1 MKQVFRRVIDRRGR
15 VLVTDLPVPHMGPDQ
30 VLVQSHYSLIS
41 SGTEM
46 GTLAKTPT
54 ELVRQTIQ
62 DPWMRNVVKQT
73 ILATGPSQ
81 TARRVWHEMITPRE
95 IGYSGAGTVLA
106 IGDHVEGLEIGQTVA
121 YAASGHAEVAAPS
134 INHVVPVP
142 DSVDLRHAAFVTVG
156 GIAMQSLRRADLKFG
171 ETVAIYGLGL
181 VGQLCADI
189 AKAAGCIVV
198 GIDINP
204 KANELATAAGAALVV
219 NPSEPDWKRRIND
232 FTGRNGADA
241 TVICA
246 SSDSPEIINSAM
258 EITRRQGRVVIVG
271 YVKLDIHPKNFLH
284 REIDL
289 RYSRAYGP
297 GSYHTGYEKGRL
309 DYPFGYVRWTEKRN
323 LEEFIRLVATGA
335 VNPEPLIAR
344 VYPVE
349 RAQEPFDAI
358 REHTLPGVA
367 ALISY
372 GSDPDRSRTMQ
383 INPRPKRDGKVGV
396 SLIGFGNHVLGMHL
410 PNLKSIRD
418 VEIRG
423 IASATGRNAS
433 VSAKSLGATMITT
446 DVGELLADE
455 GTDAVMICS
464 NQPDHYEHVRAA
476 ISAGKAVFIEKPMV
490 TRLDD
495 FGELLRLMEKRPTLV
510 TLGLNRRY
518 SPLVDDLRKSM
529 KAPVDFVEYVIAQ
542 QPLPTDHWS
551 LDPVDGGGRLISEG
565 EHFIDLCNL
574 LIGKPPVSVTARALG
589 KLPDDLRTLC
599 NFSVTL
605 HYDGAA
611 ATVVFNESGVPG
623 FPRERLS
630 VFARG
635 QVAILDDFGKLT
647 EYGAGKPRSKGSGLH
662 KSMGHAEELEQF
674 VRAVKGEPSHL
685 LSWEGSSLATLCV
698 FAAQESIRLGA
709 EIDLDQ
715 FRQSLLEAPEADAE
729 EGAAAG
735 GAAADQAPEGTDA
748 PVGIG

>member
-15 VLVTDLPVPHMGPDQ
+15 VMVSDLPAPHVGPDQ
-30 VLVQSHYSLIS
+30 VLVQSHFSLIS

-46 GTLAKTPT
+46 GTLSKTPT
-54 ELVRQTIQ
+54 ELVRQTIS

-106 IGDHVEGLEIGQTVA
+106 LGDKVEGLEIGQTVA
-121 YAASGHAEVAAPS
+121 YAASGHAELAAPH
-134 INHVVPVP
+134 INHVVAVP

-156 GIAMQSLRRADLKFG
+156 GIAMQALRRAEVQFG

-181 VGQLCADI
+181 VGQLCAAI
-189 AKAAGCIVV
+189 AKAAGCVV
-198 GIDINP
+198 IGIDVNP
-204 KANELATAAGAALVV
+204 KANELAAAAGAALVV
-219 NPSEPDWKRRIND
+219 NPAESDWKRRISD
-232 FTGRNGADA
+232 FTGKNGVDA
-241 TVICA
+241 TIICA
-246 SSDSPEIINSAM
+246 SSDSAEIINSSM

-271 YVKLDIHPKNFLH
+271 YVKLDIHPKNFLYN
-284 REIDL
+284 EIDL

-297 GSYHTGYEKGRL
+297 GSYHAGYEKGRL

-323 LEEFIRLVATGA
+323 LEEFIRLVAIGA
-335 VNPEPLIAR
+335 VNPEPLIAG

-349 RAQEPFDAI
+349 QAQEPFDAI
-358 REHTLPGVA
+358 RERKLPGVA

-372 GSDPDRSRTMQ
+372 RPDPDRSPTIQVSSR
-383 INPRPKRDGKVGV
+383 PRKDGKVGV

-410 PNLKSIRD
+410 PNLKAMRD
-418 VEIRG
+418 VELRG

-433 VSAKSLGATMITT
+433 AEAKGLGVTMITT
-446 DVGELLADE
+446 DVDELLADE

-464 NQPDHYEHVRAA
+464 NQPEHYGHLRAA
-476 ISAGKAVFIEKPMV
+476 VAAGKAVFIEKPMV
-490 TRLDD
+490 TRLED
-495 FGELLRLMEKRPTLV
+495 FAELLRLMEVQPTLV

-518 SPLVDDLRKSM
+518 SPLVDELQKALKS
-529 KAPVDFVEYVIAQ
+529 PPDYVEYMIANP
-542 QPLPTDHWS
+542 PLPADHWS

-565 EHFIDLCNL
+565 EHFFDLCNL
-574 LIGKPPVSVTARALG
+574 LIGRQPVSVTARALG
-589 KLPDDLRTLC
+589 KMPDDLRTLC

-611 ATVVFNESGVPG
+611 ATVTFNESGVPG
-623 FPRERLS
+623 FPRERIS
-630 VFARG
+630 AFAKG

-647 EYGAGKPRSKGSGLH
+647 TYGPGGKPRSQGSGLR

-674 VRAVKGEPSHL
+674 VRAVQGKPNQL
-685 LSWEGSSLATLCV
+685 LSWEGSSVATLCI

-709 EIDLDQ
+709 EIDLEQ
-715 FRQSLLEAPEADAE
+715 FRQSLLSPADDGVVGADAQN
-729 EGAAAG
+729 GATASLTPSAG
-735 GAAADQAPEGTDA
+735 
-748 PVGIG
+748 

>member
-15 VLVTDLPVPHMGPDQ
+15 VLVADLPAPHVGPDQ

-46 GTLAKTPT
+46 GTLSKTPT
-54 ELVRQTIQ
+54 ELVRQTIS

-73 ILATGPSQ
+73 ILSTGPSQ

-106 IGDHVEGLEIGQTVA
+106 LGDNVQGLEIGQTVA
-121 YAASGHAEVAAPS
+121 YAASGHAELAAPH

-156 GIAMQSLRRADLKFG
+156 GIAMQSLRRADVQFG

-181 VGQLCADI
+181 VGQLCAAI
-189 AKAAGCIVV
+189 AKAAGCVVV
-198 GIDINP
+198 GIDVNP
-204 KANELATAAGAALVV
+204 KANELAEQAGAALVV
-219 NPSEPDWKRRIND
+219 NPAESDWKRRISD
-232 FTGRNGADA
+232 FTGKNGVDA
-241 TVICA
+241 TIICA
-246 SSDSPEIINSAM
+246 SSDSPEIINSSM
-258 EITRRQGRVVIVG
+258 EITRRQGRVVVVG
-271 YVKLDIHPKNFLH
+271 YVKLDIHPKNFLYN
-284 REIDL
+284 EIDL

-297 GSYHTGYEKGRL
+297 GSYHASYEKGRV

-323 LEEFIRLVATGA
+323 LEEFIRLVAIGA
-335 VNPEPLIAR
+335 VNPEPLIAG

-349 RAQEPFDAI
+349 SAQEPFDAI
-358 REHTLPGVA
+358 RQHTLPGVA

-372 GSDPDRSRTMQ
+372 RPDPDRSQTIRVSSRT
-383 INPRPKRDGKVGV
+383 RTDGKVGI

-410 PNLKSIRD
+410 PNLKAMRD
-418 VEIRG
+418 VELRG

-433 VSAKSLGATMITT
+433 AEAKGLGVTMITT
-446 DVGELLADE
+446 SVDELLADE

-464 NQPDHYEHVRAA
+464 NQPEHYEHLRAA
-476 ISAGKAVFIEKPMV
+476 VAAGKAVFLEKPMV

-495 FGELLRLMEKRPTLV
+495 FAALLRQMEEQPTLV

-518 SPLVDDLRKSM
+518 SPLVDELQKALKS
-529 KAPVDFVEYVIAQ
+529 PPDYVEYMVANP
-542 QPLPTDHWS
+542 PLPASHWS
-551 LDPVDGGGRLISEG
+551 LDPVDGGGRLVSEG

-574 LIGKPPVSVTARALG
+574 LIGRLPVSVTARALG
-589 KLPDDLRTLC
+589 KMPDDLRTLC

-611 ATVVFNESGVPG
+611 ATVTFNESGVPG
-623 FPRERLS
+623 YPRERIS
-630 VFARG
+630 AFAKG

-647 EYGAGKPRSKGSGLH
+647 TYGPGGKPRTQGSGLR

-674 VRAVKGEPSHL
+674 VRAVQGKPNHL
-685 LSWEGSSLATLCV
+685 LSFEGSSLATLCV

-709 EIDLDQ
+709 EIDLAQ
-715 FRQSLLEAPEADAE
+715 FRESLLSPAE
-729 EGAAAG
+729 DEAAG
-735 GAAADQAPEGTDA
+735 AGLQNGATSLTPSAG
-748 PVGIG
+748 